1 MVGLR
6 RPKRRAER
14 AGVGSRAALPPQM
27 DHGITPAQE
36 LLCRHSA
43 TKTSGKVVEEANA
56 VDLEIGGRPTGSDQG
71 DRSVMTLMSDAKGLE

>member
-1 MVGLR
+1 
-6 RPKRRAER
+6 
-14 AGVGSRAALPPQM
+14 M